1 MTEQSFSDSE
11 LVPVEAE
18 LVQLPPM
25 AFVGKVETGELDI
38 LDVLMYRISNDALS
52 HTLYLLHVLT
62 LDPND

>member
-25 AFVGKVETGELDI
+25 AFVGKVGTGELDI
-38 LDVLMYRISNDALS
+38 LDVRISNDALS